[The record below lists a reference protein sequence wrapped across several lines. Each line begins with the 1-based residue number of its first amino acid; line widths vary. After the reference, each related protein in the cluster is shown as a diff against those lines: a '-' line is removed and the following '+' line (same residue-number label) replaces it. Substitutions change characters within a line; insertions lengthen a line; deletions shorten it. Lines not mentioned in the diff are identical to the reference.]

1 MRLISCKFNIDT
13 ASVELKYEGGT
24 MVSIYTPAVEDEVA
38 KNRYQC
44 AELDRLVYHDPV
56 AYAELVLNG
65 GVRKYLDNVT
75 EYRRLAE

>member
-65 GVRKYLDNVT
+65 DVEAYLKAVT
-75 EYRRLAE
+75 EYGQIV

>member
-13 ASVELKYEGGT
+13 ASVELKYEGAT
-24 MVSIYTPAVEDEVA
+24 MVSIDTPAIEDEVA

-44 AELDRLVYHDPV
+44 AELDRLIFCDPV

-65 GVRKYLDNVT
+65 DVEAYLKAVT
-75 EYRRLAE
+75 EYGQIV

>member
-1 MRLISCKFNIDT
+1 MNLISCKFNIDT

-24 MVSIYTPAVEDEVA
+24 MVSIYTPAVEGEVA

-65 GVRKYLDNVT
+65 DVVAYLKEVT
-75 EYRRLAE
+75 EYGQID

>member
-1 MRLISCKFNIDT
+1 MNLISCKFNFDI

-24 MVSIYTPAVEDEVA
+24 MVSIYTPAIEDEVA

-44 AELDRLVYHDPV
+44 AELDRLIFCDPV

-65 GVRKYLDNVT
+65 DVRKYLNNVT
-75 EYRRLAE
+75 KYRRLDE